1 MPKPVARLTNPAQM
15 VAALPLHLGFTP
27 TESIVVV
34 CCYEPRGRMGLTM
47 RFDLP
52 APKHES
58 LLASDIEDRVR
69 HQKASRVLIAIYTA
83 EPDGETRVRR
93 AMVEDLRAR
102 FADLVVTDIVLVRD
116 ERFWSYVC
124 DNESCCPA
132 AGTPV
137 DTARE
142 SSSVRMLEAERVLEG
157 RVQLPDREALEASL
171 AGPTFLAA
179 QVAAQRCD
187 AAMIQLADTRDEA
200 GHQAA
205 GDVSLQAWS
214 RAVLQFGSPPA
225 DLTDHEAAALAVSL
239 FDVAVRDELAGTPAE
254 EVPAL
259 LRLLDELIRRT
270 PAPYDAPVCTL
281 FAWLTYC
288 EGGGAAVTIALERA
302 LHSDPDYNLARILD
316 QALLA
321 QVPPDKLREL
331 TRASFQPRRRVA

>member
-1 MPKPVARLTNPAQM
+1 M
-15 VAALPLHLGFTP
+15 VAALPLHLGFTT

-58 LLASDIEDRVR
+58 LLASDIEARVR
-69 HQKASRVLIAIYTA
+69 RQEASRVLIAIYTA

-102 FADLVVTDIVLVRD
+102 FADLIVTEIVLVRD

-124 DNESCCPA
+124 DKEACCPA

-137 DTARE
+137 DAARE

-179 QVAAQRCD
+179 QVGQQRCD
-187 AAMIQLADTRDEA
+187 AAMALLAD
-200 GHQAA
+200 
-205 GDVSLQAWS
+205 SLEKDGREVPGETSLAAWS
-214 RAVLQFGSPPA
+214 RAVQRFASPPVELS
-225 DLTDHEAAALAVSL
+225 DQEAAALAVSL
-239 FDVAVRDELAGTPAE
+239 FDVAVRDELAGSPAE
-254 EVPAL
+254 QVPDL
-259 LRLLDELIRRT
+259 LRLLEELVRRT
-270 PAPYDAPVCTL
+270 PPPYDAPVCTL

-288 EGGGAAVTIALERA
+288 EGAGAAVTIALERA
-302 LHSDPDYNLARILD
+302 LHTDPDYNLARILD

-321 QVPPDKLREL
+321 QVRPDKLREL
-331 TRASFQPRRRVA
+331 TRASFRSKRRAA